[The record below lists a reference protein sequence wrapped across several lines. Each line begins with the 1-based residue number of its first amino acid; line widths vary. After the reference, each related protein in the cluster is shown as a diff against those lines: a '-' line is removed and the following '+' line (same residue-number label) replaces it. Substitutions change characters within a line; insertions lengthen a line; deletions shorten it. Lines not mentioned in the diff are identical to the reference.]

1 MFRTLKKTGVAAAL
15 AMAVV
20 VTGSAVTATAAYAID
35 ETSTA
40 SVNVE
45 QGNVILKGYDAVAY
59 FTQHAAVKG
68 DKKFAV
74 SHDGATY
81 YFASAGNMKLFA
93 ANPSQYAPQFGGFC
107 AMGVALG
114 KKLDVDPSQFV
125 VHNNKLYL
133 NVNADVFTIFNKDLD
148 GNIAKANSNW
158 PVLKDKAPNTL

>member
-1 MFRTLKKTGVAAAL
+1 MAKISGIPANPLL
-15 AMAVV
+15 A
-20 VTGSAVTATAAYAID
+20 SAAYALD

-59 FTQHAAVKG
+59 FTQNAAVKG
-68 DKKFAV
+68 DKKFSV

-81 YFASAGNMKLFA
+81 YFASAGNMKLFV
-93 ANPSQYAPQFGGFC
+93 ANPGKYAPQYGGFC

-114 KKLDVDPSQFV
+114 KKLDVDPSQFI

-133 NVNADVFTIFNKDLD
+133 NVNADVFKVFTKDVD
-148 GNIAKANSNW
+148 GNVAKAETNW
-158 PVLKDKAPNTL
+158 PSLKDKAPNTL